1 MFYNILANYPN
12 YGNCEITVCAYS
24 YLSSGRRTNEM
35 AVNNNLKQRIKLLTV
50 ALWSVLNDDVS
61 VVLLCRGGLVVSAR

>member
-1 MFYNILANYPN
+1 MV
-12 YGNCEITVCAYS
+12 TVKLQCAHNS

-61 VVLLCRGGLVVSAR
+61 VALLGRGGLVVISAR